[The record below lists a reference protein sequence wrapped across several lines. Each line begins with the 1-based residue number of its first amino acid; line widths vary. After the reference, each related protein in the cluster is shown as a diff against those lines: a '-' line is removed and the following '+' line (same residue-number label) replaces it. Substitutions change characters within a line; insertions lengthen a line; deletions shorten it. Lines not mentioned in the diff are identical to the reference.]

1 MAECVKTLAIR
12 LSLTIYKCSSFGRLR
27 FGPEPSQ
34 YSNNPTL
41 QIWKLGPK
49 THSSTTHDL
58 GSSTYVL
65 FAQVLFLPLWDLIYR
80 GSPFNPNRCGSIHLA
95 LFLAIPL
102 GFVCPVLKSW

>member
-34 YSNNPTL
+34 YSKWQQSDTSD
-41 QIWKLGPK
+41 IW

-65 FAQVLFLPLWDLIYR
+65 FAQVLFLPLRDLIYR
-80 GSPFNPNRCGSIHLA
+80 GI
-95 LFLAIPL
+95 
-102 GFVCPVLKSW
+102 